1 MLTNTFCHIPGIG
14 EQTERKLWSAG
25 VTSWES
31 PLPRGSVRLSRLLQQ
46 SWSGHVQESLGHYQ
60 KRNADYFAGKL
71 PAAQQ
76 WRLYRDFKDRC
87 AFLDIETTGMLGSG
101 QITTI
106 ALYDGRSVR
115 HYVRGDNLD
124 DFRKDVQAYSL
135 LVTYNGKSFDV
146 PFLEQH
152 FRIQL
157 PLAHVDL
164 MHPLRSL
171 GIKGGL
177 KGCERQVGIA
187 RPGLE
192 EVDGF
197 IAVLLWNDYQRRKN
211 VKALETL
218 LAYNIQDA
226 ISLHVLMVHAHNEKI
241 KATPFASSHC
251 LPFPRLPEV
260 LFKTDPDTVNRIIR
274 QAGGAGY
281 CRPAFSSAWR

>member
-1 MLTNTFCHIPGIG
+1 MLTGTFCHISGIR
-14 EQTERKLWSAG
+14 EQTEQKLWSAG
-25 VTSWES
+25 VTSWDS
-31 PLPRGSVRLSRLLQQ
+31 PLPRTAIRLSRLLQQ
-46 SWSGHVQESLGHYQ
+46 SWPGHMQESVGHFQ
-60 KRNADYFAGKL
+60 NRNADYFAGKL

-76 WRLYRDFKDRC
+76 WRLYRDFKDSC
-87 AFLDIETTGMLGSG
+87 AFIDIETTGMLGSD

-124 DFRKDVQAYSL
+124 DFRKDVQAYSV

-146 PFLEQH
+146 PFLERH
-152 FRIQL
+152 FGIRL
-157 PLAHVDL
+157 PLAHIDL

-192 EVDGF
+192 DVDGF
-197 IAVLLWNDYQRRKN
+197 LAVLLWNDYQKRKN

-241 KATPFASSHC
+241 KATPFAGSSF
-251 LPFPRLPEV
+251 LPYPVLPEV
-260 LFKTDPDTVNRIIR
+260 SFKPDPDTVNRILR
-274 QAGGAGY
+274 QANGAAY
-281 CRPAFSSAWR
+281 LRPAFSSSWR